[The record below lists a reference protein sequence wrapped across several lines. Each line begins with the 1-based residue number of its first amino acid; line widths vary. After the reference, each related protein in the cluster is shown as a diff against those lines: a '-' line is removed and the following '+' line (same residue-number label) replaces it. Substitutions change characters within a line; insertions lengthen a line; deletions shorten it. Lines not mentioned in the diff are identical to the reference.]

1 MSIIVWR
8 VLARGDVL
16 MWMRYLDMTGRCH
29 GLSRTRKSVEMQLH
43 LIVVNRHAVPPSLWF
58 IYEALRGFLATRCG
72 QKSKLRPG
80 SRR

>member
-16 MWMRYLDMTGRCH
+16 NVDEASGRDRSMPQSLQDQEICRNAAASH
-29 GLSRTRKSVEMQLH
+29 RREPTRCT
-43 LIVVNRHAVPPSLWF
+43 ASLWF